1 MEENEQVVIIANR
14 LLDLKK
20 LCLREDPYFN
30 RLYQGHEKRANLLC
44 S

>member
-20 LCLREDPYFN
+20 LCLREDP
-30 RLYQGHEKRANLLC
+30 ANGNIKCPHILLPKM
-44 S
+44 

>member
-20 LCLREDPYFN
+20 LCQQTITFDEDF
-30 RLYQGHEKRANLLC
+30 
-44 S
+44 